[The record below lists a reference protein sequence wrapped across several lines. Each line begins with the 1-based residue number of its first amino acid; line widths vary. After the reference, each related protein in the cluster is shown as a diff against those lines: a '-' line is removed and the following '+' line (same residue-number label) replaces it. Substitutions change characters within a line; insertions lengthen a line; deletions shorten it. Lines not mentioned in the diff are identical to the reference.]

1 MTSLVPTGRDAA
13 ARGASPRVLPL
24 DPATHAP
31 HAMHG
36 PDRHWPETNCYADL
50 WIEVLGAIGAEPAAA
65 FGFTVAQ
72 DFEGDQ
78 FTFFK
83 PPLDDLEALYG
94 LRVSELALYDDL
106 IGHLEQQLGR
116 GRLVAIELDSFF
128 LPDTRGV
135 SYRETHGKTTV
146 AINRLDRAG
155 RVLEYFHNGGLFRA
169 EGDDVDGLFG
179 LRPEQARDDRLFP
192 YAETIRL
199 PEPRPDAD
207 ASRETA
213 SRLLVRHLARRPAE
227 NPVAAFRAVALA
239 QAQSL
244 AEREPQAFH
253 LYAFNTLRQLG
264 ANFELLATHLDWLD
278 REKFRAAIGAADAIA
293 AGAKVAQ
300 YGLARA
306 LRNRRFERFDASLEL
321 LVAAHDALMAAL
333 GSEAKA

>member
-1 MTSLVPTGRDAA
+1 MTALAATERETA
-13 ARGASPRVLPL
+13 ARGPAPRVLPV
-24 DPATHAP
+24 DPASHVP
-31 HAMHG
+31 QAMHG

-50 WIEVLGAIGAEPAAA
+50 WIEVLGAMGLAPEAA
-65 FGFTVAQ
+65 FGFTIAQ

-94 LRVSELALYDDL
+94 LRVTELSLYDDL
-106 IGHLEQQLGR
+106 LAHIAQQLGR
-116 GRLVAIELDSFF
+116 GRLVAVELDSFF

-135 SYRETHGKTTV
+135 AYRETHGKTTV

-155 RVLEYFHNGGLFRA
+155 RSIDYFHNGGVFHA
-169 EGDDVDGLFG
+169 DGADFDGLFG
-179 LRPEQARDDRLFP
+179 RLPDQARDDRLFP
-192 YAETIRL
+192 YAETIRP
-199 PEPRPDAD
+199 PEHRPEAE
-207 ASRETA
+207 ATRETA
-213 SRLLVRHLARRPAE
+213 RALLARHLARRPAE

-239 QAQSL
+239 QAEAL

-278 REKFRAAIGAADAIA
+278 RLRFEAAIASAASIA
-293 AGAKVAQ
+293 EGAKVAQ

-306 LRNRRFERFDASLEL
+306 LRQRRFERFDASLEPL
-321 LVAAHDALMAAL
+321 IAAHEALIAAL
-333 GSEAKA
+333 LDARG